1 MANRERKNSI
11 LFYLSDD
18 EVQLLEN
25 NMKKAGISNKSAYIR
40 KMILDGMII
49 NTDLTILKN
58 LSYEINKVGV
68 NVNQIA
74 KMVNEMYGIK
84 KEDVE
89 ELKNMLRAIN
99 LMQRDTMALLL
110 GELK

>member
-1 MANRERKNSI
+1 
-11 LFYLSDD
+11 
-18 EVQLLEN
+18 
-25 NMKKAGISNKSAYIR
+25 MKKAGISNKSAYIR

-74 KMVNEMYGIK
+74 KLLNEMYGIK

-89 ELKNMLRAIN
+89 ELKNMLRS
-99 LMQRDTMALLL
+99 LV
-110 GELK
+110 